1 MKLLTE
7 YLERAIHFER
17 LAAAETDPKLK
28 EQLESKPTITENLQP
43 RERRNLD
50 CRRLVRRKAQA
61 EIGPALTGVCFGDG

>member
-7 YLERAIHFER
+7 YLERAIQFER

-28 EQLESKPTITENLQP
+28 EQLEKQANDYRKLEP

-50 CRRLVRRKAQA
+50 CRRQARQKAQA
-61 EIGPALTGVCFGDG
+61 EVVQRRRR